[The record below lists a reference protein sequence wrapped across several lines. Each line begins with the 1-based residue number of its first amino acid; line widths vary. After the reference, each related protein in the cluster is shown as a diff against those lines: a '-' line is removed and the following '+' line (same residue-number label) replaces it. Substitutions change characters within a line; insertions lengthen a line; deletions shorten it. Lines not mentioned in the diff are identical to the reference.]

1 MKVISPRSHSQL
13 VAMRGYE
20 LIFADCTLT
29 TTQYD
34 LVEYF

>member
-1 MKVISPRSHSQL
+1 MKVIFPRSHSQL
-13 VAMRGYE
+13 VAMLGFE